1 MKGPLNLLSCLF
13 FLVLSLNFSFGQTA
27 SVKFEVRIPS
37 EGFPK
42 DSSIFIAGSFN
53 CWNPHDSLY
62 IMQKTDDN
70 LYSLVVPVFDGK
82 KYEYKYTQGD
92 WGSVE
97 TSSDSA
103 EIKNRQ
109 MISHDG
115 VTITDTVQ
123 KWKSPQTSK
132 PKDTT
137 FMFSK
142 KQLNELSKLKEEM
155 GKKMESRIKNI
166 TGDLKKIFEN
176 MLSDKPSIKLR
187 NKYHNKA
194 VSDITYVLK
203 TVADVMWKVSSMMAP
218 EQKKALL
225 TEMNNPKAQGDILG
239 LMMKALNPQ

>member
-1 MKGPLNLLSCLF
+1 MKGSLRLLSCLL
-13 FLVLSLNFSFGQTA
+13 FLILNFNFSFGQPA

-37 EGFPK
+37 EGLLK

-53 CWNPHDSLY
+53 CWNPNDSLY
-62 IMQKTDDN
+62 IMQKTGDN

-92 WGSVE
+92 WSSVE
-97 TSSDSA
+97 TSSDGA

-109 MISHDG
+109 MTSHDS
-115 VTITDTVQ
+115 VTITDTVL

-132 PKDTT
+132 PKDST

-166 TGDLKKIFEN
+166 TGDLKKAFEN
-176 MLSDKPSIKLR
+176 MLSIKPNMKLR
-187 NKYHNKA
+187 KKYHNKA
-194 VSDITYVLK
+194 LSDINYVLK
-203 TVADVMWKVSSMMAP
+203 IATDVMWKVSSNDP
-218 EQKKALL
+218 
-225 TEMNNPKAQGDILG
+225 
-239 LMMKALNPQ
+239 